1 LSSIF
6 GPASAFDTGQPF
18 LAFSA
23 CSRKAFSS
31 TPGTSA
37 SVSSS
42 ILVISK
48 PSPTF
53 SRWTWAVVWMRFGLR
68 PAFVRPAERAIEK
81 QPACAAPISSS
92 GFVPLP
98 SSKRETKEYSP
109 S

>member
-6 GPASAFDTGQPF
+6 EPASALETGQPF
-18 LAFSA
+18 FAFSA

-42 ILVISK
+42 IRVISK
-48 PSPTF
+48 ASPTF
-53 SRWTWAVVWMRFGLR
+53 SRWTWAVVLMRFGLR
-68 PAFVRPAERAIEK
+68 PAFVSPAASAIEK

-92 GFVPLP
+92 GLVPLP